1 MKIKRWI
8 VQTGVIAGVILGMKY
23 IFPVMLPFLMGWLL
37 AEAVHPLARYMAD
50 RKWSR
55 RLHIKESGF
64 GAFFILA
71 FTVLG
76 VGLLLLGTEYLTG
89 KIGECIKYYPQIKA
103 EAAELAGR
111 CCQGVERIMGIP
123 AEESREYIF
132 RQAEKFQNYL
142 MEDGFSMKQAV
153 DSIRGCVVILGG
165 FIIGIVSS
173 ILFLQEREKM
183 QRILKRSGFY
193 QKAESLGKEL
203 LAGVKG
209 YLKAQV
215 KITGLICVLCVAGF
229 WILKIPYFLGLGL
242 AVGILDGLPV
252 LGTGTFLIPAGILLL
267 FQGET
272 FLAVGVFLLYVV
284 TAGLRQILEP
294 RLVGDHVGI
303 SPLLILLSIYLG
315 LMIYGG
321 SGFILGPLTALLLY
335 GIFREWD
342 LLWT

>member
-1 MKIKRWI
+1 
-8 VQTGVIAGVILGMKY
+8 
-23 IFPVMLPFLMGWLL
+23 
-37 AEAVHPLARYMAD
+37 
-50 RKWSR
+50 
-55 RLHIKESGF
+55 
-64 GAFFILA
+64 
-71 FTVLG
+71 
-76 VGLLLLGTEYLTG
+76 
-89 KIGECIKYYPQIKA
+89 
-103 EAAELAGR
+103 
-111 CCQGVERIMGIP
+111 
-123 AEESREYIF
+123 
-132 RQAEKFQNYL
+132 
-142 MEDGFSMKQAV
+142 MKQAV
-153 DSIRGCVVILGG
+153 DSIRGCIVILGG

-229 WILKIPYFLGLGL
+229 WILKIPYFLGLGT
-242 AVGILDGLPV
+242 GSGN
-252 LGTGTFLIPAGILLL
+252 LGRTAGIGNRGRSLYRLGLLLL

-315 LMIYGG
+315 TDDLRRIRVY
-321 SGFILGPLTALLLY
+321 SGTFNSLTS
-335 GIFREWD
+335 IWD
-342 LLWT
+342 LSRMGPALDVINYKDFSKTLKKFYKTMGNFLD

>member
-1 MKIKRWI
+1 
-8 VQTGVIAGVILGMKY
+8 
-23 IFPVMLPFLMGWLL
+23 
-37 AEAVHPLARYMAD
+37 
-50 RKWSR
+50 
-55 RLHIKESGF
+55 
-64 GAFFILA
+64 
-71 FTVLG
+71 
-76 VGLLLLGTEYLTG
+76 
-89 KIGECIKYYPQIKA
+89 
-103 EAAELAGR
+103 
-111 CCQGVERIMGIP
+111 MGIP

-153 DSIRGCVVILGG
+153 DSIRGCIVILGG

-252 LGTGTFLIPAGILLL
+252 LGTGDVPYTGWDTAPFPGRDFSGSRGFPFVCGHCRAPADPGTQAGRRSCRNLPSSDPAFYIPGTDDLRRIRVYSGTFNSL
-267 FQGET
+267 T
-272 FLAVGVFLLYVV
+272 
-284 TAGLRQILEP
+284 
-294 RLVGDHVGI
+294 
-303 SPLLILLSIYLG
+303 SI
-315 LMIYGG
+315 
-321 SGFILGPLTALLLY
+321 
-335 GIFREWD
+335 WD
-342 LLWT
+342 LSRMGPALDVINYKDFSKTLKKFYKQWEIFWTNKKFRV